1 MEDVVKHQ
9 INRNILCIDLKNFY
23 ASVECVLRGL
33 DPFKTPLVVADK
45 ARGDGSMLESII
57 F

>member
-45 ARGDGSMLESII
+45 ARGDGSMLESIN